1 MNDSWRLFLKK
12 MLTFYVTFE
21 KQMKEELESMT
32 RFGQSVLS
40 FFKNALWYLIDDMV
54 TLVSWQRPFLKWIFL
69 SLLLFHRFSTAHG
82 VEPRVDQISN
92 IRDVSARQ
100 ENGIV
105 TITFTRPI
113 VSTDTVDDRSLENC
127 TFFMYGWGGP
137 VSFDAQN
144 RPTIGYHP
152 STPIV
157 SNERICLPTVAQ
169 CPG

>member
-1 MNDSWRLFLKK
+1 
-12 MLTFYVTFE
+12 
-21 KQMKEELESMT
+21 MT
-32 RFGQSVLS
+32 
-40 FFKNALWYLIDDMV
+40 
-54 TLVSWQRPFLKWIFL
+54 FL
-69 SLLLFHRFSTAHG
+69 SLLLFHRFSTARG

-152 STPIV
+152 STPIIPMRGFAFQLWPSALV
-157 SNERICLPTVAQ
+157 SNTSWFGGLHFCF
-169 CPG
+169 